1 MNIVRAM
8 AERFIHMHH
17 RSRSRTKHWRWAILI
32 TPHAT
37 NDRSPTTSAPSTMVC
52 HWLYVRGASV
62 QMSKSG
68 KPIATHAA
76 NDPMKAMTDD
86 TRMIQPT
93 YAHITSPSC
102 GHIQP
107 CRFAAERLRSAAR
120 DLWTFHRDRFYR
132 ESAASRGSGRW
143 LIWHRRAI
151 YPRPISTRGNAL
163 PTIAE
168 CPPLGAAPSQ
178 DERRVDSLAV
188 HESCGS
194 LQAARRR
201 HRFLEP
207 GLGTPAA

>member
-1 MNIVRAM
+1 MARGQEIIHTAGLHRESIASVGSARALRSEIARQGMNIVRAM

-37 NDRSPTTSAPSTMVC
+37 NDRSPTTSAPSTIVC

-107 CRFAAERLRSAAR
+107 CRFAAERRRSMAR
-120 DLWTFHRDRFYR
+120 PLAPLHRKTI
-132 ESAASRGSGRW
+132 SSP
-143 LIWHRRAI
+143 LHR
-151 YPRPISTRGNAL
+151 
-163 PTIAE
+163 
-168 CPPLGAAPSQ
+168 
-178 DERRVDSLAV
+178 VV
-188 HESCGS
+188 
-194 LQAARRR
+194 
-201 HRFLEP
+201 
-207 GLGTPAA
+207 PAQP